1 MQLIGKAYSTRAS
14 GRRRAMERKD
24 RRQDGVQREVEDVEE
39 RGEIIAIYW
48 RLPLEIK
55 LTVAPEA

>member
-1 MQLIGKAYSTRAS
+1 
-14 GRRRAMERKD
+14 MERKD